1 MMGGDLSVC
10 IGVVAN
16 VSITVSLK
24 SLRSLHSFAILGSIL
39 SVGDSRKEKRYGA
52 CVFEIPGC
60 HC

>member
-39 SVGDSRKEKRYGA
+39 SVGDSRKSMVPAFLKFQIATG
-52 CVFEIPGC
+52 
-60 HC
+60 

>member
-1 MMGGDLSVC
+1 MC

>member
-1 MMGGDLSVC
+1 VC

-39 SVGDSRKEKRYGA
+39 SIGGSRIGIIVPAFLSFSSED
-52 CVFEIPGC
+52 
-60 HC
+60 